1 MLGPDPVSGLWTCTL
16 SIPDQGFEMSID
28 AELTLQADG
37 GITGSM
43 SMMDQE
49 VPLSSGSFDTE
60 ASTIELRTSTP
71 GGEGVL
77 SGTIADGI
85 LSGSIESP
93 MGSLPVEGTR
103 VVSRAGG
110 ESDATTDEDDVELAS
125 ELPEPNRDL
134 PVPLGGYGRFGPPAT
149 ESVLLTNA
157 IIWTASDAGIL
168 EDAWMLV
175 ERGQITDLGTGR
187 PPETSVRVVDATGL
201 HITPGLIDCHSHTG
215 INGGVNEGSRASTAE
230 VTIEDVVNPDDVDW
244 YR

>member
-1 MLGPDPVSGLWTCTL
+1 MAEAKASENEAEASDDEQILGPDPVSGLWTCTL

-49 VPLSSGSFDTE
+49 VPLSSGSFDAE

-103 VVSRAGG
+103 VVSRVGSVGVGSAGNVCG
-110 ESDATTDEDDVELAS
+110 V
-125 ELPEPNRDL
+125 
-134 PVPLGGYGRFGPPAT
+134 
-149 ESVLLTNA
+149 
-157 IIWTASDAGIL
+157 GI
-168 EDAWMLV
+168 
-175 ERGQITDLGTGR
+175 
-187 PPETSVRVVDATGL
+187 GL
-201 HITPGLIDCHSHTG
+201 C
-215 INGGVNEGSRASTAE
+215 
-230 VTIEDVVNPDDVDW
+230 
-244 YR
+244 